1 MMEACL
7 RTFWG
12 IAIENR
18 ENDHKDHAKDH
29 KTRQRKITN
38 MAQRQ
43 NTAIT
48 TRNHLGKKPLNGS
61 WLRRLLYTNKGK
73 KKKLIH
79 RNEIS

>member
-29 KTRQRKITN
+29 KTRQRKSPI
-38 MAQRQ
+38 
-43 NTAIT
+43 
-48 TRNHLGKKPLNGS
+48 
-61 WLRRLLYTNKGK
+61 WLRGK
-73 KKKLIH
+73 IQQLQQGTI
-79 RNEIS
+79 